1 MAHSDH
7 GDFREELHG
16 EHPHSYDH
24 TEPKYSL
31 LWIIGATIVILL
43 IAVGIGIQ
51 MYWERVETSAVYER
65 VLSQENWNLQHLR
78 NSESKELSTYGYV
91 DQKAGTVRIPLDQA
105 IRLTIEEAA
114 SGKTKYPTNAY
125 AVKTD
130 QQLQASQP
138 GVSPQGAAAAAAN
151 QKTGITSSPDVQQP
165 ARPQQPN
172 K

>member
-31 LWIIGATIVILL
+31 LWIVGGAIVILL
-43 IAVGIGIQ
+43 IFISIGVQ
-51 MYWERVETSAVYER
+51 MYYERVETSAVYNR

-78 NSESKELSTYGYV
+78 TQERKELTSYGYV
-91 DQKAGTVRIPLDQA
+91 DQQAGTVRIPLDQA
-105 IRLTIEEAA
+105 MRLTIEEAA
-114 SGKTKYPTNAY
+114 SGRTKYPTASY
-125 AVKTD
+125 EIKTEA
-130 QQLQASQP
+130 QLAANP
-138 GVSPQGAAAAAAN
+138 TGVSPQGAAAAAGN
-151 QKTGITSSPDVQQP
+151 QSTGITSNPDVQQP

>member
-31 LWIIGATIVILL
+31 LWIIGAAIVILL
-43 IAVGIGIQ
+43 IFVAIGIQ
-51 MYWERVETSAVYER
+51 MYYERTETAAVEER
-65 VLSQENWNLQHLR
+65 VLRQENWNLQHLR
-78 NSESKELSTYGYV
+78 RAEQQELTSYGYV

-105 IRLTIEEAA
+105 MRLTIEEAA
-114 SGKTKYPTNAY
+114 SGRTKYPTTAY
-125 AVKTD
+125 AIKTD
-130 QQLQASQP
+130 QQLQVNPS

-151 QKTGITSSPDVQQP
+151 QSTGITSSPDVQQP

-172 K
+172 R

>member
-1 MAHSDH
+1 MSH

-43 IAVGIGIQ
+43 IVVGIGIQ
-51 MYWERVETSAVYER
+51 MYWERAETAVVHDR
-65 VLSQENWNLQHLR
+65 VLSQDNWNLQHLR
-78 NSESKELSTYGYV
+78 NAESKELTSYGYV
-91 DQKAGTVRIPLDQA
+91 DQKAGTVRIPLEQA
-105 IRLTIEEAA
+105 MRLTIEESA

-125 AVKTD
+125 AIKTD
-130 QQLQASQP
+130 QQLQVNP
-138 GVSPQGAAAAAAN
+138 TGVSPQGAAAAAAN
-151 QKTGITSSPDVQQP
+151 QKTGITSSPDVQP
-165 ARPQQPN
+165 

>member
-1 MAHSDH
+1 MSHSDH

-43 IAVGIGIQ
+43 IVVAIGIQ
-51 MYWERVETSAVYER
+51 MYWERFETATVHER
-65 VLSQENWNLQHLR
+65 VLSQDNWNLQHLR
-78 NSESKELSTYGYV
+78 NAESKELTSYGYV
-91 DQKAGTVRIPLDQA
+91 DPKAGTVRIPLDQA
-105 IRLTIEEAA
+105 MRLTIEEAA

-125 AVKTD
+125 AIKTD
-130 QQLQASQP
+130 QQLQVNP
-138 GVSPQGAAAAAAN
+138 TGVSPQGAAAAAAN
-151 QKTGITSSPDVQQP
+151 QSTGITSSPDVQQP
-165 ARPQQPN
+165 ARPQQPH